1 MRVCD
6 ERTTLRIDNNL
17 RKLMKLKWK
26 EDIIYDY

>member
-6 ERTTLRIDNNL
+6 ERTILRIDNNL
-17 RKLMKLKWK
+17 RKIMKLKWK